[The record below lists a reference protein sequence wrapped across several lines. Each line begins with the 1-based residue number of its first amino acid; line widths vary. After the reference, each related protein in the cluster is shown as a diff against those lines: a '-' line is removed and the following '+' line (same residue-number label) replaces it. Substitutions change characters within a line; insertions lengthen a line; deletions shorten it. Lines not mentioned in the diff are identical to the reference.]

1 MKCNNCG
8 AEIGLLDEKCPY
20 CGAVNMQST
29 AHLKEMEQ
37 YQDRSKKTKG
47 KVKESIAANIPIL
60 VGAVIMVLLVI
71 GIGVSSYVAENAS
84 LFRHRASR
92 SEAVKKHE
100 EYSQILRQYLKD
112 GDYAAFS
119 AFKGYHVVPE
129 YEEEYKEFEK
139 VCDMIGAYC
148 RAMNGIEECVLYGAD
163 SPRYGLDSDIS
174 SCQMGIE
181 NFYYEYERKLPDM
194 EGDPYMDNVIDMK
207 KKMDAAMKIYL
218 GLDGGELEEYL
229 ASSSNKQEAYLE
241 EVLGN
246 E

>member
-1 MKCNNCG
+1 MKCNSCG
-8 AEIGLLDEKCPY
+8 AEIGLTDEVCPY
-20 CGAVNMQST
+20 CGAVNKQAA
-29 AHLKEMEQ
+29 AHLEEMEQ
-37 YQDRSKKTKG
+37 YKDRSKKTKG

-60 VGAVIMVLLVI
+60 VSALILVLLVI
-71 GIGVSSYVAENAS
+71 GTGVSSYVAENAY

-92 SEAVKKHE
+92 AEAIKKHE

-119 AFKGYHVVPE
+119 SFK
-129 YEEEYKEFEK
+129 
-139 VCDMIGAYC
+139 
-148 RAMNGIEECVLYGAD
+148 EECVLYGAD

-181 NFYYEYERKLPDM
+181 NFYYEYERKLHDM
-194 EGDPYMDNVIDMK
+194 EGDPYMDNAIDMK